1 VSGGLDGVEA
11 DGETECVG
19 LLDDAA
25 HRAFG
30 IEPSE
35 VVAAEIVVV
44 DVVGEH
50 VPDRGEDRVFDGD
63 NGFLLAESRRE
74 ASVAGTE
81 GGFAWVATTA
91 SEVDG
96 SLDKQPHH
104 RQPLVRPPRRH
115 MRVIDRPVPMGI
127 RQASPACRDC
137 RTCCEWRLGACRKAQ
152 VGRPFHPSVVSGS
165 HHAADGQ
172 DRGAR
177 CDLLGDDSRVGSV
190 RAVLSG

>member
-1 VSGGLDGVEA
+1 MTRGCQGGALC
-11 DGETECVG
+11 CVVRRVFQ
-19 LLDDAA
+19 AA
-25 HRAFG
+25 WMGSKRTVKPSALACWTMRLHRAFG

-96 SLDKQPHH
+96 SPDKQPHH

-152 VGRPFHPSVVSGS
+152 VGRPFHPE
-165 HHAADGQ
+165 
-172 DRGAR
+172 RR
-177 CDLLGDDSRVGSV
+177 LG
-190 RAVLSG
+190 